1 MIIHDLSKLTKGFLA
16 LFIVLLAPL
25 SGEAQLS
32 EEEQINFD
40 KKFFEAERLKLI
52 EEHEEAYEVFEKCL
66 DIDPNNAAVNY
77 ELAITDLENHRYE
90 LALERAEKAV
100 ANDSSNYWYYR
111 LLGSIYYQ
119 RGESEKRL
127 KTLSKIVS
135 LVPKNPEFRAEYIQA
150 LLEAESFQKAIIQL
164 DTLEQ
169 IVGPTE
175 KIIEQK
181 KKLYLFL
188 NDAEGAA
195 SEIQKLIDLN
205 PRDVNAY
212 GMLAQLYMNDR
223 QSEKAL
229 SVYEKLL
236 KINPKE
242 PRAHLNLAE
251 YYRSIDEVEKSVY
264 HLKIALRNPE
274 LSIDTKVSVMLTFF
288 KLIETAPAY
297 TQVTGEL
304 LDSIVAAH
312 PNDPKGYSLQGD
324 YFEQVNEPQKARKA
338 FKKTGSLPGGS
349 QVDILNRVLFLD
361 TKMGL
366 TDSIISD
373 ANWVQ
378 EYYPS
383 QPFSYL
389 VKGLA
394 YIEKEEYKTAI
405 VVLEDGRLFAFG
417 DRAIQE
423 QFHLYLAEAYYRE
436 KNYQRSDENFEAALE
451 INPTNPTGLNNYA
464 YYLSERG
471 EKLQRALECTER
483 SNQLS
488 PNKPIFLDTHAWVLF
503 KMKKYPEA
511 LTIMQKVIALTNHPT
526 GDVFEHYGDILYFNN
541 KLEEAIEAWNKAK
554 NLGGASDKVDQ
565 KIQTKTYVE

>member
-1 MIIHDLSKLTKGFLA
+1 MIIHDLSKWFKGLWV
-16 LFIVLLAPL
+16 LFIILWVPL

-32 EEEQINFD
+32 EEEQIAFD

-52 EEHEEAYEVFEKCL
+52 EEHEEAYEAFEKCL
-66 DIDPNNAAVNY
+66 KIDPNNAAVNY
-77 ELAITDLENHRYE
+77 ELAIADLENHRND
-90 LALERAEKAV
+90 LALERAELAV
-100 ANDSSNYWYYR
+100 ANDSTNYWYFR

-119 RGESEKRL
+119 KGETQKRL
-127 KTLSKIVS
+127 KTLDKIVS

-150 LLEAESFQKAIIQL
+150 LLEAENYTMAIVQL

-188 NDAEGAA
+188 NDANGAA
-195 SEIQKLIDLN
+195 KEIQKLIDLN
-205 PRDVNAY
+205 PKDVNAY
-212 GMLAQLYMNDR
+212 GMLAQLYMNENEN
-223 QSEKAL
+223 EKAL
-229 SVYEKLL
+229 AIYEKLL
-236 KINPKE
+236 QIDPKE

-251 YYRSIDEVEKSVY
+251 YYRSNDEVEKSIF
-264 HLKIALRNPE
+264 HLKTALRNPD
-274 LSIDTKVSVMLTFF
+274 LSIDTKVSVVLTFF
-288 KLIETAPAY
+288 KLIETAPMY
-297 TQVTGEL
+297 TEVTEEL
-304 LDSIVAAH
+304 LDSVVAAH
-312 PNDPKGYSLQGD
+312 PKDPKGYSLRGD
-324 YFEQVNEPQKARKA
+324 FFEQINQPLKAREA

-349 QVDILNRVLFLD
+349 QIDILNRVLFLD
-361 TKMGL
+361 TQLGL

-394 YIEKEEYKTAI
+394 YIEKEDYKTAI

-417 DRAIQE
+417 DRVIQE

-436 KNYQRSDENFEAALE
+436 KKYQRSDENFEAALK

-483 SNQLS
+483 SNQLA
-488 PNKPIFLDTHAWVLF
+488 PNNPIFLDTHAWVLF
-503 KMKKYPEA
+503 KMKKYSEA
-511 LTIMQKVIALTNHPT
+511 LTIMEKVISLTAQPT
-526 GDVFEHYGDILYFNN
+526 GDVFEHYGDILYFNDLPE
-541 KLEEAIEAWNKAK
+541 KAFEAWSKAK
-554 NLGGASDKVDQ
+554 IYGGASNKIDQ
-565 KIQTKTYVE
+565 KIQTKSYVE